1 MPKSVN
7 NSRRVI
13 TMNRSKG
20 RNIFYVIL
28 FVFIL
33 FWSLCSINAFADTI
47 IDNGDSGT
55 SFTGAWRVSG
65 GANPWDSA
73 DPLATSLWS
82 RDGDTYTWT
91 FTPTD
96 SGYHDFSMW
105 WTEWPSRSD
114 SVPVMIRYWGGT
126 DTLLINQK
134 QVGGQW
140 NLLTT
145 YPFEAGA
152 SYDITVTAQP
162 GPTSTS
168 ADAVKFVYQLD
179 INVSPV
185 ATIES
190 ISPNPA
196 LTDAVI
202 TFKGHGDDI
211 DGGITGWSWASSLV
225 GQLSSDATSSEIEF
239 TTTLSE
245 GIHTISFTVVD
256 DDGAESEPVTQ
267 TLIVQDT
274 INEVIIDNGD
284 SETSFTG
291 SWSVSGGADPWDP
304 DDPSATSLWSRDGD
318 TYTWTFTPPISGTY
332 EFSMWWTQ
340 FSSRGTN
347 IPVSIEFLGGTDT
360 VPINQQAKGGQW
372 NVINTYP
379 FEAGVSYDITIT
391 SQPGPSST
399 CADAVRFVFAPVSTH
414 TITATAGAN
423 GTITPIGEVT
433 VNEGDNQEFNISPDT
448 GYHVAEV
455 LVDGSTVGA
464 VATYTFTNVTA
475 DHTIAASFEADSVP
489 THTITATAGANG
501 TITPSGEVTVN
512 EGDDQVFNIS
522 PDTGYHIAEVLVDGL
537 SVGAVA
543 SYTFTNVTD
552 NHTIA
557 ASFEADPV
565 PTHTITATAGA
576 NGTITPSG
584 EVTVNEG
591 DDQVFNISPD
601 TGYHIAE
608 VLVDGL
614 SVGAV
619 ASYTFTNV
627 TDNHTITA
635 SFEADSVPTH
645 TITATAGANGTITPS
660 GEVTVNE
667 GDDQVFNISP
677 DTGYHVAE
685 VLVDGL
691 SVGAVASYTF
701 TNVTD
706 NHTIA
711 ASFEADPVPTYTI
724 TATAG
729 ANGTIAPSG
738 EVTVNEGDDQ
748 VFNISPDTGYHI
760 AEVLVDGLSVGAVAS
775 YTFTNVTD
783 NHTIA
788 ASFEADLGSVIIDN
802 GDPETSYTGTWAV
815 SSASGW
821 YGTNSVWSR
830 DGSIYR
836 WTFSPSVSGYYDVG
850 MWWTTWSSR
859 STNVPVIIEHAAG
872 STEVDIN
879 QQLNGSQ
886 WNSIGAFNFEAGVS
900 YDITITSQPGPS
912 STCADAVRMT
922 AVPPPS
928 PPEQIFVFPGYAS
941 VDATED
947 VSSLLQ
953 DLGAIEDNG
962 VWEYRN
968 GAQNKNFE
976 IRFGNS
982 IEEMRQAF
990 MTEDAHV
997 LYFGHSNY
1005 GLGALF
1011 ATANEFHDQL
1021 IDDIQYIDDDRIFN
1035 YSSKWV
1041 HVSVRGMRTGQAYPT
1056 WWPIFKDGSS
1066 GILPYDFGD
1075 GDPAYNYYITYQVL
1089 GDPTHHKIE
1098 NVRHGAIERFPD
1110 WSGPAWYSP
1119 DGIEPV
1125 ASNPDDQQYFITNP
1139 TPWKPSVEVVGD
1151 WRQSQTYPGYY
1162 LENYVYSFA
1171 GQGDDQMRWMFDIP
1185 TAGYYKIKAWWAAS
1199 QTRSNN
1205 APYTVYHSNPITFD
1219 NVSTTIQV
1227 NQRLNGEQWNE
1238 LGEFFFDIGEYSVIL
1253 TDDTT
1258 TGNVVGDA
1266 IRLEHVDNPPEVLSA
1281 DFNARVRSGVA
1292 PLEVTFDSENV
1303 GEVSALFWDF
1313 GDGDTNSTRDYITH
1327 IYDQPGTYT
1336 VSFTVYGPLGSDTVT
1351 KTDYIVVGADS
1362 NPGPILRAEFRAISA
1377 QEGLAPFEARFG
1389 DRSSGDIVS
1398 WLWYFGDGYT
1408 SEEQNPTHIYETT
1421 GNYTAT
1427 LTVIDSDGSTST
1439 ETKPNFIRVSLFDKT
1454 IDNVDYPKTHYRSKT
1469 LLFVND
1475 LDIDPNDF
1483 KYSRLLYVG
1492 CDSGHYFTDTFKRGK
1507 MFYSLNT
1514 SSTGP
1519 LPLLVY
1525 LRSYLEGKKDY
1536 EVWQDLQSLDP
1547 IFDYYYFDRPP
1558 FEQPVD

>member
-1 MPKSVN
+1 
-7 NSRRVI
+7 
-13 TMNRSKG
+13 MNRSKG

-543 SYTFTNVTD
+543 SY
-552 NHTIA
+552 
-557 ASFEADPV
+557 
-565 PTHTITATAGA
+565 
-576 NGTITPSG
+576 
-584 EVTVNEG
+584 
-591 DDQVFNISPD
+591 
-601 TGYHIAE
+601 
-608 VLVDGL
+608 
-614 SVGAV
+614 
-619 ASYTFTNV
+619 
-627 TDNHTITA
+627 
-635 SFEADSVPTH
+635 
-645 TITATAGANGTITPS
+645 
-660 GEVTVNE
+660 
-667 GDDQVFNISP
+667 
-677 DTGYHVAE
+677 
-685 VLVDGL
+685 
-691 SVGAVASYTF
+691 
-701 TNVTD
+701 
-706 NHTIA
+706 
-711 ASFEADPVPTYTI
+711 
-724 TATAG
+724 
-729 ANGTIAPSG
+729 
-738 EVTVNEGDDQ
+738 
-748 VFNISPDTGYHI
+748 
-760 AEVLVDGLSVGAVAS
+760 
-775 YTFTNVTD
+775 
-783 NHTIA
+783 
-788 ASFEADLGSVIIDN
+788 
-802 GDPETSYTGTWAV
+802 
-815 SSASGW
+815 
-821 YGTNSVWSR
+821 
-830 DGSIYR
+830 
-836 WTFSPSVSGYYDVG
+836 
-850 MWWTTWSSR
+850 
-859 STNVPVIIEHAAG
+859 
-872 STEVDIN
+872 
-879 QQLNGSQ
+879 
-886 WNSIGAFNFEAGVS
+886 
-900 YDITITSQPGPS
+900 
-912 STCADAVRMT
+912 
-922 AVPPPS
+922 
-928 PPEQIFVFPGYAS
+928 
-941 VDATED
+941 
-947 VSSLLQ
+947 
-953 DLGAIEDNG
+953 
-962 VWEYRN
+962 
-968 GAQNKNFE
+968 
-976 IRFGNS
+976 
-982 IEEMRQAF
+982 
-990 MTEDAHV
+990 
-997 LYFGHSNY
+997 
-1005 GLGALF
+1005 
-1011 ATANEFHDQL
+1011 
-1021 IDDIQYIDDDRIFN
+1021 
-1035 YSSKWV
+1035 
-1041 HVSVRGMRTGQAYPT
+1041 
-1056 WWPIFKDGSS
+1056 
-1066 GILPYDFGD
+1066 
-1075 GDPAYNYYITYQVL
+1075 
-1089 GDPTHHKIE
+1089 
-1098 NVRHGAIERFPD
+1098 
-1110 WSGPAWYSP
+1110 
-1119 DGIEPV
+1119 
-1125 ASNPDDQQYFITNP
+1125 
-1139 TPWKPSVEVVGD
+1139 
-1151 WRQSQTYPGYY
+1151 
-1162 LENYVYSFA
+1162 
-1171 GQGDDQMRWMFDIP
+1171 
-1185 TAGYYKIKAWWAAS
+1185 
-1199 QTRSNN
+1199 
-1205 APYTVYHSNPITFD
+1205 
-1219 NVSTTIQV
+1219 
-1227 NQRLNGEQWNE
+1227 
-1238 LGEFFFDIGEYSVIL
+1238 
-1253 TDDTT
+1253 
-1258 TGNVVGDA
+1258 
-1266 IRLEHVDNPPEVLSA
+1266 
-1281 DFNARVRSGVA
+1281 
-1292 PLEVTFDSENV
+1292 
-1303 GEVSALFWDF
+1303 
-1313 GDGDTNSTRDYITH
+1313 
-1327 IYDQPGTYT
+1327 
-1336 VSFTVYGPLGSDTVT
+1336 
-1351 KTDYIVVGADS
+1351 
-1362 NPGPILRAEFRAISA
+1362 
-1377 QEGLAPFEARFG
+1377 
-1389 DRSSGDIVS
+1389 
-1398 WLWYFGDGYT
+1398 
-1408 SEEQNPTHIYETT
+1408 
-1421 GNYTAT
+1421 
-1427 LTVIDSDGSTST
+1427 
-1439 ETKPNFIRVSLFDKT
+1439 
-1454 IDNVDYPKTHYRSKT
+1454 
-1469 LLFVND
+1469 
-1475 LDIDPNDF
+1475 
-1483 KYSRLLYVG
+1483 
-1492 CDSGHYFTDTFKRGK
+1492 
-1507 MFYSLNT
+1507 
-1514 SSTGP
+1514 
-1519 LPLLVY
+1519 
-1525 LRSYLEGKKDY
+1525 
-1536 EVWQDLQSLDP
+1536 
-1547 IFDYYYFDRPP
+1547 
-1558 FEQPVD
+1558 